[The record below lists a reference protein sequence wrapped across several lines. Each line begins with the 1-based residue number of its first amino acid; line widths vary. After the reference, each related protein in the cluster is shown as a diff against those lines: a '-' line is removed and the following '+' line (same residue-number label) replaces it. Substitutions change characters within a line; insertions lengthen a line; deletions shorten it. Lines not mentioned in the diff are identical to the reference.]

1 METIVNKIPP
11 PKCDRQKPLK
21 ALIFDSWFDKY
32 RGTVLQIYV
41 QDGCIKEGDLITTV
55 YSQLSYTVKSVGILR
70 PTEFVTPK
78 L

>member
-1 METIVNKIPP
+1 LETIVNKIPP